1 MSVGL
6 QFKNLMTVVCFYLSA
21 VLTREFIIGG
31 REASRSSIEAEHC
44 LCHNSGDTVRNSG
57 FLYST
62 GSGKCYSRK

>member
-6 QFKNLMTVVCFYLSA
+6 HLKNLMTVVCFYLSA
-21 VLTREFIIGG
+21 VLTRAFIIGG
-31 REASRSSIEAEHC
+31 REASRSSIEAERC
-44 LCHNSGDTVRNSG
+44 LHHNSGDTVRNSG